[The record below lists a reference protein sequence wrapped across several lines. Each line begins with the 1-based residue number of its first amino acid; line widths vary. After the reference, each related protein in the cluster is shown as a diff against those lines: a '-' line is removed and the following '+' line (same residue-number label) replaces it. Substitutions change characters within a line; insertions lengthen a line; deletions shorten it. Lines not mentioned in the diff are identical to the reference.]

1 MNNAAPVAVI
11 TGSAQRIGY
20 ALAQAFH
27 EAGYNVVLHY
37 RNTPVND
44 LLHSLNQKRE
54 GSAVSVQA
62 DITEYASAEKITHA
76 ALACFGR
83 ADLLINNASSFYPV
97 PVGEGTEAHWDDLFG
112 SNAKGPYFISQ
123 ALAPTLIKNKG
134 CIINFAD
141 VYAQNPKPKHT
152 LYCMAK
158 AANAML
164 TKSLAI
170 ELAPH
175 VRVNGIAPGAAL
187 WPEGDAVRDEEKA
200 LKRIPLQRIGGTES
214 IVTAALYL
222 AKEESYMTGQI
233 LNVDG
238 GKSIN
243 GF

>member
-1 MNNAAPVAVI
+1 MNNKAPVAII

-27 EAGYNVVLHY
+27 QAGYSIVLHY
-37 RNTPVND
+37 RTTPVDKLMDAFNC
-44 LLHSLNQKRE
+44 SRE
-54 GSAVSVQA
+54 GSAISVQA
-62 DITEYASAEKITHA
+62 DLNEHSSAQKIAQVTLEHFA
-76 ALACFGR
+76 R

-97 PVGEGTEAHWDDLFG
+97 PIGDGIEAHWDDLFG
-112 SNAKGPYFISQ
+112 SNAKAPYFISQ
-123 ALAPTLIKNKG
+123 ALAPALIENKG

-152 LYCMAK
+152 MYCMAK
-158 AANAML
+158 AANVML

-175 VRVNGIAPGAAL
+175 VRVNSIAPGAAL
-187 WPEGDAVRDEEKA
+187 WPEGEAARDEEKA
-200 LKRIPLQRIGGTES
+200 LEKIPLKRIGGTES

-233 LNVDG
+233 LQVDG
-238 GKSIN
+238 GKSLC